1 MRRLP
6 MNRLALGGYG
16 RTNVS
21 TAILCALAA
30 AGIGISITY
39 EPLFA
44 AIAVLGAAVFLLS
57 VISPERVSYLFLVL
71 TAVSIQYLNEA
82 RVMGMDL
89 LSLHKL
95 GILLLFIPAALRYGI
110 NFKQSVPVFAFAAM
124 LGFSFVLA
132 DTPPILGAI
141 DPVIAFIG
149 LSSPF
154 MLLVIR
160 WPKHVAAMHVNI
172 ICLLP
177 IVSVLVGM
185 VLEVGGIRSLFDRE
199 FTGAIR
205 LAGANIPPHL
215 AFLAFMAFMVSII
228 EAKRRPNR
236 LVYYYTM
243 MSVNFLILLLTGT
256 RGALVS
262 AILMIFIYVY
272 DLTKQFLKGKAA
284 LILPLFGFAVV
295 LATSV
300 WLQLD
305 NLKKRSF
312 ENTTEAGVDLSGRL
326 EAWDFFLK
334 GAETSPWFG
343 KGLGAALV
351 ANDGSLFE
359 GFVVPHNEYIRFYYD
374 GGIIGA
380 VLLFASILYMFRKVY
395 LASAKDLRLYVAVLM
410 IGFLIYSIS
419 DNTLSTLQ
427 FILPFCVYLN
437 ASGILPGADG
447 KGGKPVST
455 DFPSRNWHHG

>member
-1 MRRLP
+1 MS
-6 MNRLALGGYG
+6 ALL
-16 RTNVS
+16 
-21 TAILCALAA
+21 LCALAA
-30 AGIGISITY
+30 AGIGISIAY
-39 EPLFA
+39 QPLFA
-44 AIAVLGAAVFLLS
+44 SIAVIGAAVFLLS
-57 VISPERVSYLFLVL
+57 VLSPERVSYLSLVL
-71 TAVSIQYLNEA
+71 AAVSIQYLYDA
-82 RVMGMDL
+82 KVMGMDL

-95 GILLLFIPAALRYGI
+95 GILLLCIPAALRYGVYV
-110 NFKQSVPVFAFAAM
+110 KQAAPVVAFAAM
-124 LGFSFVLA
+124 MGFTYVLA

-141 DPVIAFIG
+141 DPIIAFIG

-154 MLLVIR
+154 MLLLIR
-160 WPKHVAAMHVNI
+160 WPKPVADMHVKI

-177 IVSVLVGM
+177 LVSIWVGIVLAA
-185 VLEVGGIRSLFDRE
+185 GGIGSLFDRE
-199 FTGAIR
+199 FTGAVR

-228 EAKRRPNR
+228 EAKRRPDK
-236 LVYYYTM
+236 LGFYYTM

-256 RGALVS
+256 RGALISV
-262 AILMIFIYVY
+262 ILMIFIFAY
-272 DLTKQFLKGKAA
+272 DLSKQFLKGRAA
-284 LILPLFGFAVV
+284 LIIPLFGFAVV
-295 LATSV
+295 LAISV

-312 ENTTEAGVDLSGRL
+312 ERTTEAGVDLSGRL

-334 GAETSPWFG
+334 GAEASPWFG

-380 VLLFASILYMFRKVY
+380 VLLFAAILYLFRNVIR
-395 LASAKDLRLYVAVLM
+395 ATAKELRLYLAALM

-437 ASGILPGADG
+437 ASGVLPGAD
-447 KGGKPVST
+447 KEKFV
-455 DFPSRNWHHG
+455 

>member
-1 MRRLP
+1 MRRLF
-6 MNRLALGGYG
+6 MNRLALGGFG
-16 RTNVS
+16 RANGAA
-21 TAILCALAA
+21 AILYALVAA
-30 AGIGISITY
+30 AIGISITY

-44 AIAVLGAAVFLLS
+44 AIAVIGTAVLLLS
-57 VISPERVSYLFLVL
+57 VLSPERISYVFLVL
-71 TAVSIQYLNEA
+71 AAISIQYLNEA
-82 RVMGMDL
+82 EVMGMDL

-95 GILLLFIPAALRYGI
+95 GILLLFIPAAMRYGI
-110 NFKQSVPVFAFAAM
+110 NVKHTVPVVAFAVM
-124 LGFSFVLA
+124 LGSTYFLA
-132 DTPPILGAI
+132 DMPPVLGTI
-141 DPVIAFIG
+141 DPIIAFIG

-154 MLLVIR
+154 MLLVVR
-160 WPKHVAAMHVNI
+160 WPKHVAAMQVNI

-177 IVSVLVGM
+177 LVSVVVGIL
-185 VLEVGGIRSLFDRE
+185 LEIGGIHSLFDRE

-228 EAKRRPNR
+228 EAKRRPDK
-236 LVYYYTM
+236 LVYYYMM

-272 DLTKQFLKGKAA
+272 DLSKQFLKGKTA
-284 LILPLFGFAVV
+284 LIIPLFGFAVV

-312 ENTTEAGVDLSGRL
+312 EHSTEAGVDLSGRL

-334 GAETSPWFG
+334 GAEASPWFG

-380 VLLFASILYMFRKVY
+380 VLLFASILYLFRKVY
-395 LASAKDLRLYVAVLM
+395 RASAKELRLYVAALM

-427 FILPFCVYLN
+427 FILPFCIYLN
-437 ASGILPGADG
+437 ASSILPGHDMEKSA
-447 KGGKPVST
+447 KEEN
-455 DFPSRNWHHG
+455 R